1 MKTIFNRVSPLQIV
15 WTLGVLALVALALF
29 THNYEAAALLAPG
42 AVADPEEIARELKST
57 VEKVTSIRDD
67 MSKMS
72 KEVTEITTKFKEGLP
87 EDLKTAID
95 KALTGFNT
103 MSTQI
108 KALEQKAAEGADHL
122 EREQKAHKSWGELF
136 VEGKAFKDASE
147 GDIALSTKRTGISA
161 VMESKMVNSAAAGG
175 LIRSFRESGVVELP
189 RERFTIRDLLPTVR
203 ISTSS
208 VDYAVQATRTNNAAP
223 VAESL
228 AKPYSDYTW
237 TSATVVVRV
246 LAHMAKITR
255 QAMDD
260 APRLIGEIDSELRYG
275 LGFVEERQFLFGN
288 NTGQNLHGIMP
299 QATVFARPASFPT
312 RPADPGVSKIDVL
325 RVAMLQ
331 NSLALYPATGIVL
344 NESDWA
350 DIETTKTKDG
360 AYLFA
365 NPQGSVA
372 PRMWALPV
380 VATPAMTGGDFL
392 VGNFRVGATIYDRMS
407 AEVLISTENVDDF
420 EKNLASM
427 RAEQR
432 VAIAVKR
439 PTAFTKGTFSTAITA
454 LTTP

>member
-15 WTLGVLALVALALF
+15 WTLSVLALVALALF

-42 AVADPEEIARELKST
+42 AVADPEEIAKELKTAVDRVNST
-57 VEKVTSIRDD
+57 RDD
-67 MSKMS
+67 MVKMHA
-72 KEVTEITTKFKEGLP
+72 EVQTITTKFKEGLP
-87 EDLKTAID
+87 EDLKSAID
-95 KALTGFNT
+95 KALTGFNA

-108 KALEQKAAEGADHL
+108 KALEQKVSEGADHL
-122 EREQKAHKSWGELF
+122 EREQKAQKSWGELF
-136 VEGKAFKDASE
+136 VEGKGFKDASE

-175 LIRSFRESGVVELP
+175 LIRSFRESGVLELP

-223 VAESL
+223 VAEAA

-260 APRLIGEIDSELRYG
+260 APRLVGEIDSELRYG

-299 QATVFARPASFPT
+299 QATPFALPAGYQ
-312 RPADPGVSKIDVL
+312 RKPGNTKIDVL
-325 RVAMLQ
+325 RIAMLQ
-331 NSLALYPATGIVL
+331 NSVALYPATGIVL
-344 NESDWA
+344 NEVDWA
-350 DIETTKTKDG
+350 DIETTKTTDG

-365 NPQGSVA
+365 NPQGSVS

-380 VATPAMTGGDFL
+380 VATPAMTAGDFL
-392 VGNFRVGATIYDRMS
+392 VGNFRIGATIYDRM
-407 AEVLISTENVDDF
+407 AVEVLISTENVDDF

-427 RAEQR
+427 RAEER

-439 PTAFTKGTFSTAITA
+439 PAAFTKGTFSSAITA
-454 LTTP
+454 ANPAA